1 MIIYVNHLSLLA
13 FSKCSINGDDIVQA
27 ADSESNMK
35 TREGQVRINTEFPSS
50 FVTPPIF
57 LPFFSVQ
64 PPPSHPPSSLF
75 EGTIWSAVRDVPN
88 SRYTFEYLI
97 EKLNGNLLKKFFH
110 IPKLGGSSIEPLIW
124 VTLPCWTWFDLTWT
138 PTL

>member
-57 LPFFSVQ
+57 LSFLFSL
-64 PPPSHPPSSLF
+64 P
-75 EGTIWSAVRDVPN
+75 
-88 SRYTFEYLI
+88 
-97 EKLNGNLLKKFFH
+97 LL
-110 IPKLGGSSIEPLIW
+110 
-124 VTLPCWTWFDLTWT
+124 TLPAPSLKEQYG
-138 PTL
+138 LQ